1 MATTA
6 QTYGL
11 IPAYH
16 PSGQSR
22 ATEYTIASTYTTA
35 IYQGALVKLVTG
47 GGVENG
53 DGSTDAIGVFA
64 GCNYVDPT
72 GKPRFSPNWPGLSGC
87 TNIRARVYD
96 DQQNVFRVGVSA
108 NASGYTLAA
117 IGDQVDLANNTAGS
131 AATGRSTASVAA
143 AAVGAGTQA
152 QLRVVGFVGG
162 EPYDATTNPFP
173 ELLVQIAQHQYV
185 ADKAAI

>member
-16 PSGQSR
+16 PSGQAR
-22 ATEYTIASTYTTA
+22 ATEYTIAATYTTA
-35 IYQGALVKLVTG
+35 IYQGALVKLVTAG
-47 GGVENG
+47 GIENG

-64 GCNYVDPT
+64 GCTYVDPT
-72 GKPRFSPNWPGLSGC
+72 GKPRYSPNWPGIASC
-87 TNIRARVYD
+87 TNIRAKVYD
-96 DQQNVFRVGVSA
+96 DQQNVFKVGVSA
-108 NASGYTLAA
+108 NASGYTAAA
-117 IGDQVDLANNTAGS
+117 IGDQVDLANNTAGN

-152 QLRVVGFVGG
+152 QLRVVGFVNS

-185 ADKAAI
+185 ADKVAI